1 MARVAAHPGGV
12 FASVSVGYAHV
23 CGLRPDGEV
32 ECWGEDWFG
41 QARALAG
48 RFLAV
53 DAGVSHSCGLRPDGT
68 VECWGEDSMDSG
80 SFGFSEDRYGVG
92 EEGYLDAFSVPSGVG
107 SVPAKD
113 RVPFQERFHFMTIE
127 GAVVDEAMLGV
138 IAERASGWVPPRGPF
153 KAISAGAG
161 FTCGLRLD
169 GEVDCWGYVADE
181 EPRVP
186 LAVYAEVAGDQVREL
201 YAAKQAE
208 VQRHITERDAS
219 RQSLEGAQDPDD
231 RVGGDAYGSDW
242 DLIGRALRF
251 ELAVFETVLEYVEM
265 VDPPAGPFVAIDAG
279 YRHAC
284 GLHRDGEVECWG
296 AEDSALAQA
305 VQGSFATEAVAV
317 DVPPAPIDGDAL
329 AAPADGADGVR
340 GGGVVSGV
348 GGVEAPGEAGA
359 AARGALLVHLRAERP
374 SPAPPAA
381 GEVVPWPL
389 VAWPPPAPASL
400 CASALVPG
408 GPLES
413 LVDPRIVDRW
423 IGLPEARFVPGVA
436 VELEAA
442 FLRPNST
449 VRLSVVGGPVPRAG
463 EPVGDL
469 NARVPVELPAAPADP
484 QGELTLAWTVPEAP
498 ASRVGP
504 MWYLVR
510 GPGVSQLTHH
520 ALDVRLTYPII
531 AYPDV
536 APCAVDDE
544 ATTTAGTAVRV
555 EVVAND
561 IAPSG
566 GRLDPA
572 SVTIVRP
579 RGGEFVA
586 HPDGSVTF
594 TPEADFTGTARARY
608 AVYDTWNIGAVADLV
623 ITVNER

>member
-41 QARALAG
+41 QSRAPAG

-53 DAGVSHSCGLRPDGT
+53 DAGVSHSSGLRPDGT

-80 SFGFSEDRYGVG
+80 SFGFSKDRYGVG
-92 EEGYLDAFSVPSGVG
+92 EEGYLDARSVPSGVG
-107 SVPAKD
+107 SAPAKD

-127 GAVVDEAMLGV
+127 GAVVDEATLGE
-138 IAERASGWVPPRGPF
+138 IAERASRWVPPRGPF
-153 KAISAGAG
+153 KAISADAG

-208 VQRHITERDAS
+208 VQRHVTERDAS

-231 RVGGDAYGSDW
+231 QAGGDAYGSDW
-242 DLIGRALRF
+242 DLIGRALRI
-251 ELAVFETVLEYVEM
+251 ELGVFETVLEYVEM

-284 GLHRDGEVECWG
+284 GLRRDGEVECWG
-296 AEDSALAQA
+296 AEDSELAQA
-305 VQGSFATEAVAV
+305 ARGRFASEAVVV
-317 DVPPAPIDGDAL
+317 DVPPASIRGDV
-329 AAPADGADGVR
+329 AAAAADEATGVH
-340 GGGVVSGV
+340 GGRVVSS
-348 GGVEAPGEAGA
+348 VEAPGEAGD
-359 AARGALLVHLRAERP
+359 AARVALWLHLRTERP
-374 SPAPPAA
+374 GTAPPAV
-381 GEVVPWPL
+381 GEIVPWPL
-389 VAWPPPAPASL
+389 VEWPPQTPGSL
-400 CASALVPG
+400 CASALVGG
-408 GPLES
+408 GPLAA
-413 LVDPRIVDRW
+413 LVDPRIADGWVRP
-423 IGLPEARFVPGVA
+423 PEVPYVPGVA
-436 VELEAA
+436 VELQTQ

-449 VRLSVVGGPVPRAG
+449 VRLSVIGGPVPRAG
-463 EPVGDL
+463 EPLGDL
-469 NARVPVELPAAPADP
+469 GALVAVELPAATADP
-484 QGELTLAWTVPEAP
+484 QGELSLAWTVPEAP
-498 ASRVGP
+498 AGRIGP

-510 GPGVSQLTHH
+510 GPGVAQLTHH

-555 EVVAND
+555 DVVAND
-561 IAPSG
+561 IAPTG
-566 GRLDPA
+566 GTLDPA

-586 HPDGSVTF
+586 DADGSVTF
-594 TPEADFTGTARARY
+594 TPEAGFTGTARARY
-608 AVYDTWNIGAVADLV
+608 AVYDSWNIGAIADLV